1 MIDIFTDI
9 LSGVDQDIF
18 PKKGR
23 EGRQMWSGVNFFLKN
38 FIYLF
43 YYIINVPKRKTEIII
58 NNFSLFFFS
67 SVFFLLF
74 LCFIFVFLF
83 FKIQSVTGMQPLTRI
98 PTPPDS
104 SGSANE

>member
-58 NNFSLFFFS
+58 NNISVLFFFS
-67 SVFFLLF
+67 SVFL
-74 LCFIFVFLF
+74 LCFVFAFLF
-83 FKIQSVTGMQPLTRI
+83 FKIQSVTGMQPLTPI
-98 PTPPDS
+98 PIPPDS